1 MVELWFG
8 IVSITVFVVVILL
21 RFLIGKRHQIEAK
34 RINYDIAIFKHQLLE
49 LDSDLKHGIIMET
62 EVEAARSEIARRLL
76 RISNDSE
83 DAAALTPLNSHQ
95 KLASIFIG
103 LGVPIIAST
112 LYFYLGSPNYSG
124 TPYLDRNIHAER
136 ESQKRIEE
144 GQKMAGLI
152 KNLADRMKR
161 EPNDVRGWLL
171 LGRTYL
177 TMEREEEAIKALRKA
192 VQISGEDPA
201 VTIEL
206 AEALVIAADNKVNA
220 EARKLFRNILSR
232 EARDPRARYYLA
244 LADAQ
249 NGNLRSALQGWVD
262 LLAVS
267 PPGAPWRETVNESIE
282 NAAKKLRIE
291 AASVKPSLSAKLLGT
306 RKINIL
312 PSQQPTSI
320 TRPNRTK
327 IEAAE
332 LLTPNKRA
340 RMIRSMVD
348 SLADRL
354 RAEPDDL
361 DGWRRLAR
369 AYQVLGEF
377 KKAKEATAQIE
388 RLTQ

>member
-1 MVELWFG
+1 MIELWFG

-49 LDSDLKHGIIMET
+49 LESDLKHGIIMET

-124 TPYLDRNIHAER
+124 TPYLDRNIQAER